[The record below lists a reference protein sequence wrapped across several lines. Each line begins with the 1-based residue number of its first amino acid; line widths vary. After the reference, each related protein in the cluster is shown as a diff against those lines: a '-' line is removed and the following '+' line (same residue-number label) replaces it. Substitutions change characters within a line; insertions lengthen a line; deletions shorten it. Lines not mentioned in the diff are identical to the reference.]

1 MEEQPLMRWSC
12 IGNMQIKVIRSGSKE
27 NCTFIQTETTSIL
40 IDIGCN
46 FLTLKTVLERE
57 NIDINKI
64 DSVLITHIHSDH
76 TRGLKTLLHQLPMK
90 VVIPE
95 KMTRELSRLIDP
107 KYFEIVEEKFTI
119 GDLAIEWIP
128 TSHDTEASVGYI
140 ISSKDKE
147 LVYITDTGYINRKYF
162 QKLSNKDLYVIES
175 NHDEA
180 MLMDG
185 PYPPYLKQRILSDE
199 GHLSNAT
206 TARYLSKF
214 IGPKTKTIILAHVSE
229 KNNTYEL
236 VYETIKNKLESE
248 NIKIENILVAHQ
260 QEELPLIEV

>member
-1 MEEQPLMRWSC
+1 MLWSC
-12 IGNMQIKVIRSGSKE
+12 IDNMQIKVIRSGSKE
-27 NCTFIQTETTSIL
+27 NCTLIRTEKTMIL

-46 FLTLKTVLERE
+46 FITLKTSLEKE
-57 NIDINKI
+57 NVDVHKI
-64 DSVLITHIHSDH
+64 DCVLITHIHSDH
-76 TRGLKTLLHQLPMK
+76 TRGLKTLLHKLPIK

-107 KYFEIVEEKFTI
+107 KYFQIVEENFSI
-119 GDLAIEWIP
+119 GDLDIEWIP

-140 ISSKDKE
+140 IKSKDKE

-162 QKLSNKDLYVIES
+162 KKLSNKDLYLIES

-229 KNNTYEL
+229 KNNTYAL
-236 VYETIKNKLESE
+236 VYETIKKKLDSE
-248 NIKIENILVAHQ
+248 NIKVDRIFVAHQ
-260 QEELPLIEV
+260 QEELPSIEV